1 VLAVER
7 AVVRFDG
14 RAVLDGVDLMVSDGE
29 TVGVLGP
36 SGCGKTT
43 LLRAIAGLQRLE
55 AGRVTWNGDD
65 LAAVPPHQRRFGLV
79 FQEYA
84 LFPHRDVKGN
94 VEFGLRMAGESAAQR
109 AARIDEV
116 LTLVGLE
123 ALRDRRVALLS
134 GGEQQRVALARAL
147 AVAPRLL
154 MLDEPLGALDRA
166 WRTRLLT
173 ELRTIL
179 DAEHLPA
186 LYVTHDHDEAFGIA
200 SRVVVMRDGRVVQ
213 QGAPADVWRRPADG
227 WVATFLGF
235 GPTLSANATAGRVET
250 PWGAFATRERGP
262 VDVVLRPDAVHLAP
276 ETALRARVTRVAFG
290 ALDVEVTAAPPGDG
304 QPLVV
309 HVAHRDAPR
318 VGEEISLAIDPDAV
332 LVYPRAAD

>member
-1 VLAVER
+1 VLAVEG
-7 AVVRFDG
+7 AVVQFDG
-14 RAVLDGVDLMVSDGE
+14 RAVLGGVDLTVGDGE

-55 AGRVTWNGDD
+55 AGRITWNGDD
-65 LAAVPPHQRRFGLV
+65 LAAVPPHERRFGLV

-84 LFPHRDVKGN
+84 LFPHRDVTGN

-109 AARIDEV
+109 SARVDEV

-147 AVAPRLL
+147 AVSPRLL

-179 DAEHLPA
+179 DAERLAA
-186 LYVTHDHDEAFGIA
+186 LYVTHDHDEAFAIA
-200 SRVVVMRDGRVVQ
+200 SRVLVMRAGRVVQ
-213 QGAPADVWRRPADG
+213 EGAPADVWRQPADV

-235 GPTLSANATAGRVET
+235 GPTLAASATAGRVET
-250 PWGAFATRERGP
+250 PWGAFPTTEAGP
-262 VDVVLRPDAVHLAP
+262 VDVVLRPDAVRITPDGAI
-276 ETALRARVTRVAFG
+276 AARVTRVAFG
-290 ALDVEVTAAPPGDG
+290 ALDVEVAAVTPGDAPP
-304 QPLVV
+304 LVA
-309 HVAHRDAPR
+309 HVAHRDAPL
-318 VGEEISLAIDPDAV
+318 VGEEIALTIDPDAV
-332 LVYPRAAD
+332 LVYPRAAN